1 MIRSRLFKEPL
12 EDCYDSLKDKLLK
25 KDEYAS
31 GLIYS
36 GEAHGTNS
44 TSPVVVATEAKG
56 YKIQEYDDVNMTSVS
71 TGGSSIATGLQV
83 SKSERH
89 DSFRPP
95 STRASKLINSQ

>member
-12 EDCYDSLKDKLLK
+12 EDCYDAVKDKLRK
-25 KDEYAS
+25 RDEYES

-44 TSPVVVATEAKG
+44 TSPVVVATDAKE
-56 YKIQEYDDVNMTSVS
+56 YKIQEYNDMNMTSAS
-71 TGGSSIATGLQV
+71 TGGSSIAELV

-95 STRASKLINSQ
+95 STRAPKLINSQ